1 MQKALTSYTFGNLTC
16 RIADAQ
22 YRLAGQDCNYACD
35 LIKGDTVFI
44 ITLSGLRLEGKLIN
58 IDIESNILSLEDGH
72 NILISTIIF
81 IGRID

>member
-16 RIADAQ
+16 RIADAK

-58 IDIESNILSLEDGH
+58 IDTESNILSLEDGH
-72 NILISTIIF
+72 NILISTIVF

>member
-1 MQKALTSYTFGNLTC
+1 MQKALTSYTFGNMTC

>member
-1 MQKALTSYTFGNLTC
+1 MQTALTSYTFGNLTC

-22 YRLAGQDCNYACD
+22 YRFAGQGCNYACD

-58 IDIESNILSLEDGH
+58 IDIENNILSLEDGH
-72 NILISTIIF
+72 NILISTIVF